1 MNQKSLILT
10 VAGTLLLIGAGC
22 SGATTNPQINTKP
35 AETTSTTSIETATT
49 SPIVAT
55 STEATATPP
64 SADSVTLTGKAL
76 GNGMVQFNWT
86 IPEGAKNPRSFHIV
100 RGQNEN
106 PTQPP
111 SFWFKQDG
119 TSRSAIWA
127 KLAKGEQHFRVCT
140 WETNKCEV
148 YSNDILV
155 DVK

>member
-1 MNQKSLILT
+1 MNQKSLVLGI
-10 VAGTLLLIGAGC
+10 AGILLLAGAGC
-22 SGATTNPQINTKP
+22 GNTTSPQVNTKP
-35 AETTSTTSIETATT
+35 AEAVPTTTTETSTTT
-49 SPIVAT
+49 PVVAT
-55 STEATATPP
+55 STEANSSTV
-64 SADSVTLTGKAL
+64 SADSVTLTGQAL
-76 GNGMVQFNWT
+76 GKGMVQFNWT
-86 IPEGAKNPRSFHIV
+86 LPEGAKNPRSFHIV

-148 YSNDILV
+148 YSNDVMV